1 MPGDYKLKTTRKD
14 IDRAYSCCQSCST
27 VIRALEEELET
38 AARAGQDLLSKYTES
53 NLAFAKERAQLKMD
67 IDDLHSQIQQITD
80 HSRQLM
86 ESNDGLLQRSAQISE
101 ALRQSESK
109 IEYLSTE
116 LSETQHRLAK
126 MNMYVFQTV
135 HLESQVALL
144 ETERHQ
150 LELELGS
157 VHQDKSE
164 ANRRWKSTE
173 RALDKLSTQYEHLE
187 TIASED
193 QSSPNHK
200 RHNTNNT
207 HSSTNHH
214 IKPSSDQLE
223 AENASLRQALSQLQ
237 SQLNWYKYET
247 TQLKRDVDFM
257 ATDPVSTDANGD
269 SIVMDTDGSVI
280 SDDNDTFSHDHD
292 HCSDPNQCPCNYPKL
307 NLSDWSVHDYSRESS
322 YTQFD
327 EQEETTFD
335 FNPSVVASSPVAS
348 SSPLDMLASTPIAA
362 SKVPG
367 GFAPHTPAVATPVA
381 ASTTAHDISLPDL
394 SFANTSGTPSHDNSA
409 LLTPKPSQAILR
421 SLSPTTSIGSDFKPD
436 TSFAT
441 TTSAAVCKDKF
452 APQKIVSPVRAKTSM
467 ALLTEVSRQPNP
479 KPKKESPGWAARIF
493 SRLRVDTDD
502 DQDQEVMADSLRD
515 ALECDLR

>member
-1 MPGDYKLKTTRKD
+1 MKTSRKD

-38 AARAGQDLLSKYTES
+38 AAHAGQHLLAKYKES
-53 NLAFAKERAQLKMD
+53 ELAFAKERAQLKMD
-67 IDDLHSQIQQITD
+67 IDDLHAQIQQITD

-86 ESNDGLLQRSAQISE
+86 ESNDGLLQRSAKISE
-101 ALRQSESK
+101 ALRQSESQ
-109 IEYLSTE
+109 IEYLSAE
-116 LSETQHRLAK
+116 LSESQHRLAR
-126 MNMYVFQTV
+126 MNTYVFQTV

-157 VHQDKSE
+157 AHQDKTE
-164 ANRRWKSTE
+164 TRRRWKSTE
-173 RALDKLSTQYEHLE
+173 KALDKLSTQYEHLE
-187 TIASED
+187 TIASQD
-193 QSSPNHK
+193 QSSSPNNHN
-200 RHNTNNT
+200 RHNTNT
-207 HSSTNHH
+207 HSNADHH
-214 IKPSSDQLE
+214 SKPRSDQLE
-223 AENASLRQALSQLQ
+223 AENASLRQALSELQ

-257 ATDPVSTDANGD
+257 AINPSGTEANSD
-269 SIVMDTDGSVI
+269 SVVMDTDGSVI

-292 HCSDPNQCPCNYPKL
+292 HDHCSDPNQCPCDYPKL
-307 NLSDWSVHDYSRESS
+307 NLSEWSVHDHSRESS
-322 YTQFD
+322 YTQCD
-327 EQEETTFD
+327 EHETTFD
-335 FNPSVVASSPVAS
+335 TDPNVVASSPVAS
-348 SSPLDMLASTPIAA
+348 ISPLDMLSSTPIAA

-367 GFAPHTPAVATPVA
+367 GFAPHTPAVSSSVA
-381 ASTTAHDISLPDL
+381 APTTSHDISLPDL
-394 SFANTSGTPSHDNSA
+394 SFANTTGTSSYDNSA

-421 SLSPTTSIGSDFKPD
+421 SLSPTPSISTEFKPD

-441 TTSAAVCKDKF
+441 SATNAAVCKDKF

-479 KPKKESPGWAARIF
+479 KPKKESSGWAARIF
-493 SRLRVDTDD
+493 SRLKADSEDE
-502 DQDQEVMADSLRD
+502 QDHEVMADSLRD